1 MDKSILKSNSQPRA
15 LACTKEIMDEAVREY
30 VESCD
35 AVVLIGAILTD
46 FSTGAFTA
54 HLDPEKTI
62 DIRHHRTQV
71 GTRVFPNVEMKDV
84 R

>member
-1 MDKSILKSNSQPRA
+1 MYEGKL
-15 LACTKEIMDEAVREY
+15 MDEAVREY

-62 DIRHHRTQV
+62 DIRHHRHSCGHKGLSQ
-71 GTRVFPNVEMKDV
+71 RRNERCPC
-84 R
+84 